1 MLAKSF
7 VRHIGRPPQLIQR
20 LAHRKLNL
28 PSHLHD
34 LDIMSAKATLNGTTI
49 ASTTTYEFVE
59 GNVYFPASSV
69 SNKSE
74 TLTPSSHTTWCPWKG
89 EASYYNV
96 NVNGE
101 VVENGAWYYPQPLEK
116 AQHIRDHIAFCTCR

>member
-1 MLAKSF
+1 
-7 VRHIGRPPQLIQR
+7 
-20 LAHRKLNL
+20 
-28 PSHLHD
+28 
-34 LDIMSAKATLNGTTI
+34 MSAKATLNGTTI

-101 VVENGAWYYPQPLEK
+101 VIENGAWYYPQPLEK
-116 AQHIRDHIAFCTCR
+116 AQHIRDHIAFCTCC